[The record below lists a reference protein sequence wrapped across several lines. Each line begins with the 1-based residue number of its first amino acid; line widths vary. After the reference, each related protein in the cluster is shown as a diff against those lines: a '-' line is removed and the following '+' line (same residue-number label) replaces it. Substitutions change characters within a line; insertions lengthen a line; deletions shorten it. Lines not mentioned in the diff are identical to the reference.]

1 MKTWVTKSA
10 VALSTLAMA
19 ATVAT
24 PTFATTPTTTLPTWT
39 QGQKVEISMHKVWD
53 PYFRLK
59 QSTDIYFEANGIY
72 KTATAT
78 MVSGT
83 DVHSQQGHVEF
94 ADYTFTVPNLGNQN
108 QIFKVAEQ
116 NYDYVIDSEL
126 TYSSSLTPITQFEYS
141 SVPAGTMPEFPYAG
155 AVPLVGLLGVGAI
168 AYYVR
173 QRKSTKA

>member
-1 MKTWVTKSA
+1 MKTWVKKS
-10 VALSTLAMA
+10 VIALSTLVMT
-19 ATVAT
+19 ATIAT
-24 PTFATTPTTTLPTWT
+24 PTFADTTTPPTWS
-39 QGQKVEISMHKVWD
+39 QGQTIEISMHKVWD

-83 DVHSQQGHVEF
+83 EVHSQQGHVEF

-141 SVPAGTMPEFPYAG
+141 SVPAGLLPEFPYAG
-155 AVPLVGLLGVGAI
+155 AVPLFGLLGVGAV
-168 AYYVR
+168 AYFVR
-173 QRKSTKA
+173 QRKSEKA